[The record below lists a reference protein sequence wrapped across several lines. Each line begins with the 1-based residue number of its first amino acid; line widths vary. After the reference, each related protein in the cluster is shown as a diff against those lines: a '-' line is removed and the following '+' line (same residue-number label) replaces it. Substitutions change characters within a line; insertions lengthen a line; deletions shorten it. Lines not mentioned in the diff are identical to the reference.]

1 MQCDCAMY
9 HVCVRACV
17 RVCVCVC
24 VCMCV
29 CVCVHVCVCVCAYVC
44 VCVYHD
50 HVAAR
55 QIIGA
60 HDTSLANMTITLGSG
75 EEALVVYVI

>member
-1 MQCDCAMY
+1 MY
-9 HVCVRACV
+9 HVCVCVCVRACV
-17 RVCVCVC
+17 CVYVCVCVC
-24 VCMCV
+24 VCACV
-29 CVCVHVCVCVCAYVC
+29 CVCVC

-60 HDTSLANMTITLGSG
+60 HDTSLANMTITLGIG
-75 EEALVVYVI
+75 EEALVVYVT

>member
-1 MQCDCAMY
+1 MY
-9 HVCVRACV
+9 HVCVCVCVCV

-24 VCMCV
+24 VCVRVCV
-29 CVCVHVCVCVCAYVC
+29 CVCVYL
-44 VCVYHD
+44 D

-60 HDTSLANMTITLGSG
+60 HDTSLANMTITLGIG
-75 EEALVVYVI
+75 EEALVVYVT